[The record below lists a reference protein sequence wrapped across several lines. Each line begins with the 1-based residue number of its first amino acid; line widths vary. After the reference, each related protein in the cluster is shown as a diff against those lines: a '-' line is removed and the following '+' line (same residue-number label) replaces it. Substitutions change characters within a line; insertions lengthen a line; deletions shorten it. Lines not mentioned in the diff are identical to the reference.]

1 MGACSSYVRGVWLQ
15 MPKRGRGVVSKGE
28 LNKFVDDLLHP
39 LFKVDPAFILLDGFL
54 HGLVERNPS
63 ESTRKFLV
71 YNLPKLIK
79 QLEKRHEK

>member
-1 MGACSSYVRGVWLQ
+1 
-15 MPKRGRGVVSKGE
+15 MPKRGGDVVSKGE
-28 LNKFVDDLLHP
+28 LNRLIDDLLHP
-39 LFKVDPAFILLDGFL
+39 FFKVDPAFILLDGFL

-79 QLEKRHEK
+79 QLEKHHRK

>member
-1 MGACSSYVRGVWLQ
+1 MQVAKNCAAVIL
-15 MPKRGRGVVSKGE
+15 MPKRVKGVVSKGK
-28 LNKFVDDLLHP
+28 LNKFIDDVLHP
-39 LFKVDPAFILLDGFL
+39 FFKVDPAFILLDGFL

-79 QLEKRHEK
+79 QLEKRYAKS